1 MNRNELAEF
10 LRDRRAKV
18 RPYDVGLPDG
28 GRRRT
33 PGLRR
38 QEVAQLAGM
47 SVDYYIRLEQARGPV
62 PSRQVLNALSRA
74 LMLTSDERSYLYNL
88 ACPTPLRPSGGPRQD
103 VPAGIRLLLAQ
114 MGDVPAYVMDAR
126 YEILAWNTMASAL
139 MGGLESVP
147 PDHRNVV
154 RWVFTSP
161 HLREHMGSE
170 EKSRFARLCVADL
183 RAAAARYP
191 GDRGI
196 RDLVTEMLALSPE
209 FAELWA
215 AHEVAV
221 RRDQPKRLEHPVVGP
236 VDVVC
241 QVLDIPE
248 RDQRLVVYTVEP
260 GSPSMRALRRLREMA
275 EAGLAPVFVPGPAM
289 NGATREAAG
298 LESA

>member
-1 MNRNELAEF
+1 MNRKELAGF

-74 LMLTSDERSYLYNL
+74 LMLTTDERAHLYNL
-88 ACPTPLRPSGGPRQD
+88 ACPTPLRPAAGPRQD
-103 VPAGIRLLLAQ
+103 VPPGIRRLLAQ
-114 MGDVPAYVMDAR
+114 MADVPAYVVDAR
-126 YEILAWNTMASAL
+126 YEILAWNALASAL
-139 MGGLESVP
+139 MGDLESVP
-147 PDHRNVV
+147 PDGRNVV

-161 HLREHMGSE
+161 ALREHMASE

-191 GDRGI
+191 EDKGI
-196 RDLVTEMLALSPE
+196 GDLVAEMRAMSPE
-209 FAELWA
+209 FAALWA

-221 RRDQPKRLEHPVVGP
+221 RRDQPKRLEHPLVGP

-241 QVLDIPE
+241 QVLDVPD

-260 GSPSMRALRRLREMA
+260 GSPSMRALRRLREMT
-275 EAGLAPVFVPGPAM
+275 EAGVAPVVCMPA
-289 NGATREAAG
+289 AEPAVREAARRG
-298 LESA
+298 SA